1 MAGPRA
7 GMRVM
12 EWCVRDSFFA
22 SILPHSPSWPG
33 EATKLC
39 FAPTSRPSTFSS
51 PAADGPAQN
60 WRGLYPRVVRRR
72 GARYSRRSK
81 PTSRRQHRRI
91 GVAGTERGGMDGFEC
106 DVLVVG
112 SGAAGMA
119 AAITAAHRGLKVVIA
134 EKEATFG
141 GTTARSGGWLWIP
154 GTSLARGW
162 GIVETPDQART
173 YLRHEAGNSFDAAR
187 VDAFLS
193 NGPEAVDF
201 FTSKTALAF
210 DMPLTFPDYHAE
222 APGGTQGG
230 RSMVTRPFDGR
241 ELGPLI
247 KDIGLPLPELTV
259 FGMMLGSGKEII
271 HFMRATKSLT
281 SAVYVAKRLSKHFM
295 DVMRHG
301 RGMTLTNGNAL
312 AGRLAKS
319 AIDLKIPL
327 WLSSPVR
334 ELIVEDG
341 AVRGAIVER
350 DGRVVCVKAK
360 RGVVLACGGFPHDV
374 ARRKAMFPHAPTGNE
389 HWSPGPTGNTGD
401 GLRLAEA
408 AGGRVENALPNAAAW
423 VPVSITERKDG
434 SQGVMPHF
442 IDRAKPGVIAV
453 TRTGVRFANE
463 GNSYHDFVQDMMKVA
478 KPGEEIA
485 AFLLCDHRA
494 LRKYGLGCVPPFPM
508 PLGHH
513 LRTGYLKRGATLAE
527 LAAQA
532 GIDAKGL
539 EATVAEF
546 NKSAADG
553 QDPAFG
559 KGSRAYNRYQGDALH
574 GPNPCIAPIKDG
586 PFYAIKMVIGDLGT
600 YAGIRTDANARVIDA
615 QGQPIAGLYA
625 VGNDMASIM
634 GGNYPGAGITLGPAL
649 TFGYIA
655 GKHIA
660 GQASLATRQ

>member
-1 MAGPRA
+1 
-7 GMRVM
+7 V
-12 EWCVRDSFFA
+12 VS
-22 SILPHSPSWPG
+22 G
-33 EATKLC
+33 EQE
-39 FAPTSRPSTFSS
+39 SY
-51 PAADGPAQN
+51 Q
-60 WRGLYPRVVRRR
+60 
-72 GARYSRRSK
+72 
-81 PTSRRQHRRI
+81 
-91 GVAGTERGGMDGFEC
+91 C

-112 SGAAGMA
+112 SGCAGLSAAV
-119 AAITAAHRGLKVVIA
+119 TAGHRGLKVLVV
-134 EKEATFG
+134 EKEPHFG

-154 GTSLARGW
+154 GTSLARSW

-173 YLRHEAGNSFDAAR
+173 YLRHEAGNSYDAAR
-187 VDAFLS
+187 VDAFLTT
-193 NGPEAVDF
+193 GPEAVDF
-201 FTSKTALAF
+201 FTTKTAVRF

-241 ELGPLI
+241 ELGEHI
-247 KDIGLPLPELTV
+247 KTLGNPLPELTV
-259 FGMMLGSGKEII
+259 FGMMLGSGKEIV

-281 SAVYVAKRLSKHFM
+281 SALFVAKRLSKHFV

-319 AIDLKIPL
+319 AFDLKIPL

-334 ELIVEDG
+334 EIITESG
-341 AVRGAIVER
+341 AVRGAVVER
-350 DGRVVCVKAK
+350 QGRNIRVNARC
-360 RGVVLACGGFPHDV
+360 GVILACGGFPHDV
-374 ARRKAMFPHAPTGNE
+374 ERRKAMFPHAPTGNE
-389 HWSPGPTGNTGD
+389 HYSPGPAGNTGD
-401 GLRLAEA
+401 GLRLAET
-408 AGGRVENALPNAAAW
+408 AGGRIEDSLPNAAAW
-423 VPVSITERKDG
+423 VPVSITTRKDG
-434 SQGVMPHF
+434 SKGVMPHF
-442 IDRAKPGVIAV
+442 IDRAKPGIIAV
-453 TRTGVRFANE
+453 TRDGARFGNE
-463 GNSYHDFVQDMMKVA
+463 GNSYHDFVQAMMKVT

-513 LRTGYLKRGATLAE
+513 LRTGYLMRGATLAE
-527 LAAQA
+527 LAKNA
-532 GIDAKGL
+532 GIDAGGL
-539 EATVAEF
+539 EATIAEF
-546 NKSAADG
+546 NKGAADG

-574 GPNPCIAPIKDG
+574 GPNPCIAPIRDG

-600 YAGIRTDANARVIDA
+600 YAGIKTDANAQALDA
-615 QGQPIAGLYA
+615 DDQPIAGLYA

-660 GQASLATRQ
+660 EQAA